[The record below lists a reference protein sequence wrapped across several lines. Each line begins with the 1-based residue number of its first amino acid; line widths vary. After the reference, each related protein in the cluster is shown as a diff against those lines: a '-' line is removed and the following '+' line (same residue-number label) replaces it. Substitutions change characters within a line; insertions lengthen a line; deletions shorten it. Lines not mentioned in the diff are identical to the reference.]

1 MLHKIRHPSLATIKK
16 EAVSKVRD
24 SLFCVYGDIQNVIE
38 SREREDRMVIFEEDK
53 EFSLLEVRVS
63 WLF

>member
-1 MLHKIRHPSLATIKK
+1 MIKTR

-38 SREREDRMVIFEEDK
+38 LEE
-53 EFSLLEVRVS
+53 EYY
-63 WLF
+63 